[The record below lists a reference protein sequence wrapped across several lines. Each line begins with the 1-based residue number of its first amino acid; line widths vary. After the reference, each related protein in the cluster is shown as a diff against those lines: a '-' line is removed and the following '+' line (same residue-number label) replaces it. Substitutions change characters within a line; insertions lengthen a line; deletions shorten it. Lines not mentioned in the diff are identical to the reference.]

1 LAEKYSEYRF
11 NTFSLNIKHLITQSQ
26 FTNSQLNMNINSI
39 NWESIKNDLDEQGYA
54 VIPSLIPTEIC
65 SQLIASYTQADLY
78 RSTIVMKRYNFGKGE
93 YKYFAYP
100 LPESIAYL
108 RNEMYSPLSKVA
120 NEWNQ
125 KLGIHFTYPEKHA
138 DFIEACRQ
146 QNQCRPTPLILKYE
160 KGDFNTLHQDLYG
173 DLYFPFQAVLFL
185 TQVNEDYT
193 GGEFVLIEQKP
204 RLQSQAIVLQPNRGD
219 MVIFTTNFRAAKGTR
234 GYFRSPMKHGVS
246 KLHSGN
252 RYTVGIIFHDAK

>member
-1 LAEKYSEYRF
+1 M
-11 NTFSLNIKHLITQSQ
+11 NLI
-26 FTNSQLNMNINSI
+26 NNINSI
-39 NWESIKNDLDEQGYA
+39 NWQRVFHDLNEQGYA
-54 VIPSLIPTEIC
+54 VVSSVIPPEVC
-65 SQLIASYTQADLY
+65 SALIASYSQANLY

-93 YKYFAYP
+93 YKYFSYP

-108 RNEMYSPLSKVA
+108 RNDLYTPLSKIA
-120 NEWNQ
+120 NEWNL
-125 KLGIHFTYPEKHA
+125 KLGINLTYPEKHE
-138 DFIEACRQ
+138 DFIEACQQ
-146 QNQCRPTPLILKYE
+146 QNQYRPTPLILKYE
-160 KGDFNTLHQDLYG
+160 TGDFNTLHQDLYG
-173 DLYFPFQAVLFL
+173 ELYFPFQAVLFL
-185 TQVNEDYT
+185 SQPQEDYT

-234 GYFRSPMKHGVS
+234 GYYRSPMKHGVS